1 MLYFLRLP
9 TLAEVDQ
16 RYTADFPDGTVWTP
30 EKHREFDLARDAY
43 KNSYATRV
51 EYYPPGSSRVM
62 QWKLLSPVPLSGK
75 SSQVTTSTTFNPL

>member
-1 MLYFLRLP
+1 MGLC
-9 TLAEVDQ
+9 
-16 RYTADFPDGTVWTP
+16 GTDK
-30 EKHREFDLARDAY
+30 KHREFDLAREAY

-62 QWKLLSPVPLSGK
+62 QWKLLSPVQLSGK